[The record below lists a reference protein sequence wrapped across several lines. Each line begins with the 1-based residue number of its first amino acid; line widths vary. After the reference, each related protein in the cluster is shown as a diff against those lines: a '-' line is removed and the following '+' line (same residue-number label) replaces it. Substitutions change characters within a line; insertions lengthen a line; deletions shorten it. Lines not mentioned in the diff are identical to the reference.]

1 MKIVHSSNTR
11 PWSCVAIALM
21 GVLGGCT
28 DDRMAGGN
36 SSETPN
42 TIAGRVVD
50 STGRSSVGDTVEIRP
65 ADWISDD
72 IPAQGVDRAWRTTTD
87 SLGRYRFQ
95 GVPSGSYVVRARN
108 HSAGFLSAAVS
119 VGRGR
124 PEVDLGVDTVNPF
137 QDVVGRVVADSSWIG
152 DSAKVHVC
160 GTDQSAVL
168 DKSGA
173 FRLEAVPAGQV
184 RLLAI
189 LGRNASAA
197 RAKDEFRL
205 PREGLIAPRLLAPTR
220 FEDEDY
226 SKWPR
231 LRKARIVFS
240 GRGWYLGS
248 DQGLAPIRVRLDES
262 ILPGEW
268 EATGASLRF
277 GDSSGNNL
285 PYEIESWD
293 PVARRA
299 EVWVR
304 LDTANKGSEAHYLW
318 LHWGRADAPARS
330 DGSRV
335 FDPAQ
340 GWVGVWHLSGGDPW
354 KNSTGNGLRLVA
366 TSVQRANGAISG
378 GLILSPFSRLL
389 VEGDALQGWQETSIS
404 LWARID
410 SARDGAN
417 LARMGLLTDS
427 DSSDWI
433 LGLSRRADSLRA
445 SFRTVSQIRSKA
457 SGLSASVAVGRWTSL
472 GGVFSV
478 TTPRLRLVV
487 DDEAQNATWTDS
499 FPARR
504 RALVLGG
511 GFSGGVDEIRLRRV
525 ASHPEAI
532 RMQWGADRDDSPVLE
547 WLP

>member
-1 MKIVHSSNTR
+1 MNTTCR
-11 PWSCVAIALM
+11 SGANPWSSFAIALW
-21 GVLGGCT
+21 GVLGGCA

-50 STGRSSVGDTVEIRP
+50 STGRASVGDTVEIRP

-72 IPAQGVDRAWRTTTD
+72 VPAQGVERAWRTTTD
-87 SLGRYRFQ
+87 SSGRYRFQ
-95 GVPSGSYVVRARN
+95 GLPSGAYVVQSRN
-108 HSAGFLSAAVS
+108 GSAGFLSEAVS

-124 PEVDLGVDTVNPF
+124 PEADLGVDTANPF
-137 QDVVGRVVADSSWIG
+137 LEVVGRVVADSSWIG

-173 FRLEAVPAGQV
+173 FRLEAVPAGHV

-189 LGRNASAA
+189 LGRRASAA

-231 LRKARIVFS
+231 LRKARVVFS

-248 DQGLAPIRVRLDES
+248 DLSLAPIRVRLDES
-262 ILPGEW
+262 IIPGEW
-268 EATGASLRF
+268 EPTGASLRF
-277 GDSSGNNL
+277 SDSSGTKL

-318 LHWGRADAPARS
+318 VRWGRPDAPERS
-330 DGSRV
+330 DGARV

-354 KNSTGNGLRLVA
+354 KSSTGNGLRLA
-366 TSVQRANGAISG
+366 ANSVRRANGAISG
-378 GLILSPFSRLL
+378 GLVLSPSSELV

-410 SARDGAN
+410 SARDGAD
-417 LARMGLLTDS
+417 LARMGALS
-427 DSSDWI
+427 VPDSSDWI
-433 LGLSRRADSLRA
+433 LGVSGRGDSLRV

-457 SGLSASVAVGRWTSL
+457 SGLSAPFAAGRWTSL
-472 GGVFSV
+472 GGVFSAS
-478 TTPRLRLVV
+478 TPRQRLVV
-487 DDEAQNATWTDS
+487 DDDAQNVNWTDS
-499 FPARR
+499 FPVRR
-504 RALVLGG
+504 RTLVVGG
-511 GFSGGVDEIRLRRV
+511 GFSGLVDEIRLRRV

>member
-1 MKIVHSSNTR
+1 MNTTCQPGSKAWSS
-11 PWSCVAIALM
+11 VAIALL

-50 STGRSSVGDTVEIRP
+50 PAGRPSVGDTVEIRP

-72 IPAQGVDRAWRTTTD
+72 VPAEGVERAWRTTTD
-87 SLGRYRFQ
+87 SQGRYRFE
-95 GVPSGSYVVRARN
+95 GVASGAYVVESRN
-108 HSAGFLSAAVS
+108 GSAGFLSEAVS

-124 PEVDLGVDTVNPF
+124 PEADLGVDTANPF
-137 QDVVGRVVADSSWIG
+137 LEVAGRVVTDSSWI
-152 DSAKVHVC
+152 DDAAKVHVC
-160 GTDQSAVL
+160 GTDHVAAL
-168 DKSGA
+168 DRSGA
-173 FRLEAVPAGQV
+173 FRLKGLGAGSV

-189 LGRNASAA
+189 LGPKASSA

-226 SKWPR
+226 SRWPK

-240 GRGWYLGS
+240 GRGWHLDS
-248 DQGLAPIRVRLDES
+248 DQPSAPIRVRLDGS

-268 EATGASLRF
+268 EPTGASLRF
-277 GDSSGNNL
+277 SDSSGRKL

-293 PVARRA
+293 PAARRA

-318 LHWGRADAPARS
+318 LHWGRADAPERS

-335 FDPAQ
+335 FDTAQ

-354 KNSTGNGLRLVA
+354 KDATANGLRLVA
-366 TSVQRANGAISG
+366 TSVERASGAISG
-378 GLILSPFSRLL
+378 GVVLTPSSKL
-389 VEGDALQGWQETSIS
+389 VAEGAVLQGWQETSIS
-404 LWARID
+404 LWAKLD
-410 SARDGAN
+410 SARGAAD
-417 LARMGLLTDS
+417 LARMGALTDS

-433 LGLSRRADSLRA
+433 LGLSGRTDSLRA
-445 SFRTVSQIRSKA
+445 SFRTVSQIRSGT
-457 SGLSASVAVGRWTSL
+457 SGLSVAVPMGRWTSL

-478 TTPRLRLVV
+478 SSPRLRLVAN
-487 DDEAQNATWTDS
+487 DYAQVVAWTDS
-499 FPARR
+499 FPSRS
-504 RALVLGG
+504 RALVVGG
-511 GFSGGVDEIRLRRV
+511 GFTGVVDEIRLRRI
-525 ASHPEAI
+525 AMHPDVL
-532 RMQWGADRDDSPVLE
+532 RMQWGADREESPVLE